1 MEAKA
6 KKVPEAAPMPAA
18 REKGPPEGPLSI
30 SQPKWQRTVLDE
42 KCRHGSFYSPLKPT
56 ADELRRS
63 LQGPPPTSLG
73 KEKAPS
79 PKANER
85 PMSPMVALMM
95 RHDY

>member
-1 MEAKA
+1 MEPKA
-6 KKVPEAAPMPAA
+6 KKVPEAAPMPTAK
-18 REKGPPEGPLSI
+18 EKGPPEGSLSM

-63 LQGPPPTSLG
+63 LQGPPPPGLE
-73 KEKAPS
+73 KEKPP
-79 PKANER
+79 PKATER
-85 PMSPMVALMM
+85 SMSPMMALMM